1 MRLYTSKVIADWL
14 GLTER
19 RVRQLRDEGIIEE
32 QAPGLYDLRATTRR
46 YISYLR
52 SGSLADERAG
62 LTRAKREAAEMENA
76 LRRGELHRTEEI
88 ESGIKTMLLNI
99 RGRFLSLPAKLS
111 PALAAMG
118 GDQASIFDE
127 LKHAIDET
135 LEELRDFNV
144 AFAQEEDGME
154 KKKNKDPCAGC
165 VWKLWTGT
173 SEKVLCSLPVCKRA
187 EYERMMRGE
196 KEPDHEE
203 KAPDD

>member
-88 ESGIKTMLLNI
+88 ETGIKTMLLNI
-99 RGRFLSLPAKLS
+99 RGRDRKS
-111 PALAAMG
+111 
-118 GDQASIFDE
+118 
-127 LKHAIDET
+127 
-135 LEELRDFNV
+135 V
-144 AFAQEEDGME
+144 
-154 KKKNKDPCAGC
+154 
-165 VWKLWTGT
+165 V
-173 SEKVLCSLPVCKRA
+173 
-187 EYERMMRGE
+187 
-196 KEPDHEE
+196 
-203 KAPDD
+203 

>member
-88 ESGIKTMLLNI
+88 ESGIKTMRIFAGVSSPCPRSCPRLW
-99 RGRFLSLPAKLS
+99 RPWAETRPAS
-111 PALAAMG
+111 
-118 GDQASIFDE
+118 S
-127 LKHAIDET
+127 
-135 LEELRDFNV
+135 
-144 AFAQEEDGME
+144 
-154 KKKNKDPCAGC
+154 
-165 VWKLWTGT
+165 T
-173 SEKVLCSLPVCKRA
+173 S
-187 EYERMMRGE
+187 
-196 KEPDHEE
+196 
-203 KAPDD
+203 

>member
-14 GLTER
+14 GL
-19 RVRQLRDEGIIEE
+19 DGAAG
-32 QAPGLYDLRATTRR
+32 APAPGRGHHRGAGTGLYDLRATTRR

-144 AFAQEEDGME
+144 AFAQEEDG
-154 KKKNKDPCAGC
+154 D
-165 VWKLWTGT
+165 
-173 SEKVLCSLPVCKRA
+173 
-187 EYERMMRGE
+187 GE
-196 KEPDHEE
+196 KEE
-203 KAPDD
+203 

>member
-1 MRLYTSKVIADWL
+1 
-14 GLTER
+14 
-19 RVRQLRDEGIIEE
+19 
-32 QAPGLYDLRATTRR
+32 
-46 YISYLR
+46 
-52 SGSLADERAG
+52 
-62 LTRAKREAAEMENA
+62 
-76 LRRGELHRTEEI
+76 
-88 ESGIKTMLLNI
+88 
-99 RGRFLSLPAKLS
+99 
-111 PALAAMG
+111 MG

-144 AFAQEEDGME
+144 AFAQEEDGDGE
-154 KKKNKDPCAGC
+154 KKNKDPCAGC

-196 KEPDHEE
+196 KETDHEE

>member
-99 RGRFLSLPAKLS
+99 RGRFLSLPA
-111 PALAAMG
+111 AMG

-144 AFAQEEDGME
+144 AFAQEEDG
-154 KKKNKDPCAGC
+154 D
-165 VWKLWTGT
+165 
-173 SEKVLCSLPVCKRA
+173 
-187 EYERMMRGE
+187 GE
-196 KEPDHEE
+196 KEE
-203 KAPDD
+203 